1 MASVIWDE
9 SDPNFKLSFGG
20 GTWSKVTTE
29 RFFGGAAIW
38 PAFAAT
44 EKGDTGAYGW
54 LSITFDGTQI
64 RLFGNTPPASA
75 SQFAFVSIDG
85 SPPTQTSYKDS
96 QPPSAVQWYQ
106 SAVLPEGRHSIN
118 ISRIAGTS
126 LDYAVVALG
135 QRTPLVGL
143 RQRLIVD
150 DDDDAL
156 TYTGGWT
163 RREGAYESNDDPH
176 RGVPFGNA
184 THQSSTPGS
193 AATFLFT
200 GNNVTVY
207 SIADYSHL
215 GSITVRYTLTPLS
228 SSIPGGPSSQ
238 TLTHAVTASTP
249 EHISGVRQRENTLL
263 YASPASLPV
272 GNWNLTMELLG
283 STNGASVNIDYILYS
298 PGFATLGGK
307 PSLSAPAGTGA
318 GTGTSEVWA
327 ATSTRTA
334 TPPTQTGGAVSEV
347 GQKNGGVPVRAV
359 VGGVVGAIV
368 ALALL
373 VLVLILYRRRRAAKR
388 ASSELHS
395 TVPTEGQTRPGGS
408 LSIEPFTTTLPGP
421 AASYNKGSTHVF
433 PLVPSL
439 PTTSHN
445 PSSRS
450 GSGNGS
456 LSSPEQTT
464 PLPIGRPMVQQ
475 KSSMSSSSIPTYIP
489 HPSIL
494 SAATPSP
501 LAPLLGA
508 NSDSDGYFPQNQPPS
523 PGTRMQELVRELEA
537 AAAGGER
544 ERAAELRGRISEL
557 TRQVGDTGTSAAE
570 REREGGVPPPYS
582 DDRGL

>member
-85 SPPTQTSYKDS
+85 SPPTQTSYGDS

-106 SAVLPEGRHSIN
+106 SPVLAEGRHTIN
-118 ISRIAGTS
+118 VTHIAGTS
-126 LDYAVVALG
+126 LDYAIVATG
-135 QRTPLVGL
+135 QRTPIVGL

-150 DDDDAL
+150 DDDEAL

-163 RREGAYESNDDPH
+163 RKEGAYESIDDPH
-176 RGVPFGNA
+176 RGMPYGNA
-184 THQSSTPGS
+184 THEASTPGS
-193 AATFLFT
+193 AATFLFS

-215 GSITVRYTLTPLS
+215 GSVTVRYTLSPLS
-228 SSIPGGPSSQ
+228 SSIPAGPSSK

-249 EHISGVRQRENTLL
+249 EHISGVLQRENTLL

-283 STNGASVNIDYILYS
+283 NTNGASVNIDYILYS
-298 PGFATLGGK
+298 PGFATLAGK
-307 PSLSAPAGTGA
+307 PSLSAPAGTGT

-334 TPPTQTGGAVSEV
+334 APPTQTGGAFNGV
-347 GQKNGGVPVRAV
+347 GEKNGGVPVGAV
-359 VGGVVGAIV
+359 VGGVVGGIV
-368 ALALL
+368 VLALL
-373 VLVLILYRRRRAAKR
+373 LLILTLCWRRGAAKR
-388 ASSELHS
+388 ASSEFHS
-395 TVPTEGQTRPGGS
+395 TVPTRGQRKPTAVYS
-408 LSIEPFTTTLPGP
+408 
-421 AASYNKGSTHVF
+421 KGSTHVF

-439 PTTSHN
+439 THTASHH
-445 PSSRS
+445 PSSGSRS
-450 GSGNGS
+450 GSGS
-456 LSSPEQTT
+456 HAAIAVRSPEHVI
-464 PLPIGRPMVQQ
+464 PLPTSRQTVQH
-475 KSSMSSSSIPTYIP
+475 KSSLSSSSIPTSIP
-489 HPSIL
+489 RPSIL

-508 NSDSDGYFPQNQPPS
+508 SRDSDGYFPQHQPTS

-544 ERAAELRGRISEL
+544 ERAAELRGRIAEL
-557 TRQVGDTGTSAAE
+557 TRQVGGSTNG